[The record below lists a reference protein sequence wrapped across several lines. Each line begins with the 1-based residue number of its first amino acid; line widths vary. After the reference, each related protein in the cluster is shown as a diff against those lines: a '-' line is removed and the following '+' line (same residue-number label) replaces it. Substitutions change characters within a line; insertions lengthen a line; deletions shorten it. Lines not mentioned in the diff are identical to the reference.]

1 MATGKR
7 TQTQPTAG
15 GRRTRLWSGLVGH
28 AQGEDMLSEGRRRQF
43 RVLLSIVLDSCTIV
57 AAFTLTYL
65 LRFYWEMV
73 PAPDSPPAQPHFALL
88 PVLVPAWVAIFAAY
102 GLPPARPPRVF
113 VEALRGVHPVAA
125 S

>member
-7 TQTQPTAG
+7 TQTPPTAG

-57 AAFTLTYL
+57 AAFSLAYL
-65 LRFYWEMV
+65 LRFYWEVV
-73 PAPDSPPAQPHFALL
+73 PAPDSPPAQPYFALL
-88 PVLVPAWVAIFAAY
+88 PVLVPAWIAIFAAY
-102 GLPPARPPRVF
+102 GLYLYRLPTVF
-113 VEALRGVHPVAA
+113 RRGLLSANAA
-125 S
+125 SV